1 MLGGT
6 SSIGKVIISNL
17 STSYNIRA
25 THRYQNALKEFP
37 NRTEW
42 ISLDL
47 ENEESIMT
55 FFERTSLI
63 PYDII
68 INLIGELSGLNH
80 DSSLQSISRY
90 FQTYISNHSFLLEK
104 LFAIH
109 SKRNFSFIN
118 VSSRA
123 VIYGS
128 NDLYYSEAKSAI
140 HGLTKSL
147 AKRYE
152 NSRCV
157 NLIPGLLKDS
167 NMYSSMSPDV
177 REDHVR
183 RAGGVLMDVNQFAL
197 IIVELLDKLMS
208 GNVDFDSK
216 VDILIGPQYK

>member
-1 MLGGT
+1 
-6 SSIGKVIISNL
+6 
-17 STSYNIRA
+17 
-25 THRYQNALKEFP
+25 
-37 NRTEW
+37 
-42 ISLDL
+42 
-47 ENEESIMT
+47 
-55 FFERTSLI
+55 
-63 PYDII
+63 
-68 INLIGELSGLNH
+68 
-80 DSSLQSISRY
+80 
-90 FQTYISNHSFLLEK
+90 
-104 LFAIH
+104 
-109 SKRNFSFIN
+109 

-167 NMYSSMSPDV
+167 NMYSSMSRDV